1 MIRLKTFFSDKI
13 VILVILF
20 ILIITVTISLG
31 YKKSKDAVMVSVV
44 TEIAGRAGSV
54 KETGTATELV
64 ERKDPV
70 VMSDDLSK
78 VILNVS
84 NMSCSGCIS
93 TIKSS
98 VVGFQGIKETLVE
111 ISSGKVEIYF
121 DSDKLKDL
129 SLVAKAITDSGYP
142 ATVLRTL
149 SADEVKRER
158 ALADARSKYYV
169 VSIGGWDIARSDF
182 DTELKTAKRRYTK
195 IYGKDLFTR
204 GQGKALLDNL
214 KAQILSKLIDEGIMM
229 QEIVKADFKV
239 EKKTTKKQ
247 IKKFLKNHGKNL
259 DEFKDS
265 LKEIGYDYEYFRKK
279 FEIKV
284 LINQYINERILV
296 EASNDFEKQKLFNA
310 WFKNSKVLAEVVY
323 YDRDLEGLIQKLSA
337 SSGCNVSN

>member
-31 YKKSKDAVMVSVV
+31 YKKSKDAVMVPVV

-98 VVGFQGIKETLVE
+98 VVGFQGIKEILVE

-121 DSDKLKDL
+121 DSDIEEKNNYTTYGVVGL
-129 SLVAKAITDSGYP
+129 SNKIV
-142 ATVLRTL
+142 
-149 SADEVKRER
+149 
-158 ALADARSKYYV
+158 
-169 VSIGGWDIARSDF
+169 DF
-182 DTELKTAKRRYTK
+182 CFNVEK
-195 IYGKDLFTR
+195 
-204 GQGKALLDNL
+204 L
-214 KAQILSKLIDEGIMM
+214 KAQIYDVYKRNQHILPR
-229 QEIVKADFKV
+229 
-239 EKKTTKKQ
+239 
-247 IKKFLKNHGKNL
+247 IKSVFPDKFLPQTRLFDVSCISEFDNL
-259 DEFKDS
+259 
-265 LKEIGYDYEYFRKK
+265 
-279 FEIKV
+279 
-284 LINQYINERILV
+284 
-296 EASNDFEKQKLFNA
+296 
-310 WFKNSKVLAEVVY
+310 
-323 YDRDLEGLIQKLSA
+323 
-337 SSGCNVSN
+337 